1 MSSASAIADAL
12 VAILEAMS
20 ESTATKDQYTLDTA
34 VDRYVF
40 IVRPATG
47 EMRHAYMQAATYT
60 KNITLKAEC
69 YVKDLG
75 DPDEYMNAQWTII
88 DRVETTV
95 DSYDS
100 LSSTCDHAYVE
111 RWDVP
116 EVEAQLG
123 GMIYQPINFWVR
135 CEVA

>member
-12 VAILEAMS
+12 VAVLEAMS
-20 ESTATKDQYTLDTA
+20 ETTASKQQYVLDTA
-34 VDRYVF
+34 TDRYIF
-40 IVRPATG
+40 IVRPGNA
-47 EMRHAYMQAATYT
+47 EMRHGYMQATTYM
-60 KNITLKAEC
+60 KDITLKAEC

-88 DRVETTV
+88 DRTETAI
-95 DSYDS
+95 DSEDT
-100 LSSTCDHAYVE
+100 LSSTCDHAYVS

-123 GMIYQPINFWVR
+123 GMIFQPINFWVT
-135 CEVA
+135 CEVK